1 MTTFRVDELDVRIA
15 DSRGAMGQAAADVV
29 SGAIAKVLKRKDTAN
44 IMFAAAPSQNEFLA
58 ALVQMPVDWSRVKG
72 FHMDEYIGLDLE
84 APQGFG
90 NFLREKLFGK
100 VPMKEVFYMRDRETY
115 TELLRKNKMDIVVL
129 GIGENTHLA
138 FNDPHVALFDDP
150 ELVKVVEL
158 DEACRAQ
165 QVNDGCFTAIGEVPR
180 QAITV
185 TIPVLMRAD
194 YIVGVV
200 PGKNKTWAVARTLRE
215 KIVERFPSTILRI
228 HPKAVLFLDSDSAK
242 SVRSWL
248 HGSGYLTSG

>member
-1 MTTFRVDELDVRIA
+1 MTTFRVDELEVRIA
-15 DSRGAMGQAAADVV
+15 GSRPAMGQAAAEAV
-29 SGAIAKVLKRKDTAN
+29 SGAIAKVLKRKDTVN

-58 ALVQMPVDWSRVKG
+58 ALVQMPVEWSRVKG
-72 FHMDEYIGLDLE
+72 FHMDEYIGLDME
-84 APQGFG
+84 APQTFG

-100 VPMKEVFYMRDRETY
+100 VSMKEVYYMRDCETY
-115 TELLRKNKMDIVVL
+115 KELLRKNKMDIVVL

-165 QVNDGCFTAIGEVPR
+165 QVNDECFTAIGEVPS

-194 YIVGVV
+194 YIIGVV
-200 PGKNKTWAVARTLRE
+200 PGKNKAWAVARTLRE

-248 HGSGYLTSG
+248 HGSGYELF